1 MADLKTRIR
10 AFVIDHFL
18 FGETNG
24 LKDDTLFIEEGII
37 DSTGVMELVMFLEK
51 EFAIHV
57 ADDELIPENLNSI
70 ANISEYLSRKM
81 A

>member
-1 MADLKTRIR
+1 MTDLKIMIR

-18 FGETNG
+18 FGEANG

-51 EFAIHV
+51 KFAIHV

-70 ANISEYLSRKM
+70 VNVAGYLSRKM
-81 A
+81 P